1 MPNRRAS
8 RSANGGGTI
17 RKRSD
22 GRWEGRYS
30 LGFDPKTGKQRQKSI
45 YGATQKEVRQKL
57 SQICTEIDEGTY
69 IEPIAMKLGAW
80 LDIWL
85 SEYTVNLKPS
95 TYSSYE
101 SHIRVHLKP
110 EIGQIPLSQISPH
123 TLQRFFNDLQR
134 IKGVSAKTVKNIYGT
149 LHKAL
154 EQAKNLG
161 YIRRNPLYAVVIP
174 RVEKVQVKTLADD
187 DLAEFLRVIHGQPD
201 ELIYFVTVFT
211 GLRQGE
217 VLGLTWDCVD
227 FENNTLLVN
236 KQHSID
242 RRTKEYRFSSPK
254 NGQSRTLTVADEVM
268 DALREQRKRQ
278 EEWKKMVGSLWSNP
292 DQMVFTNELGHFV
305 SNKTLYNRFKRLMK
319 ANGFDELRFHSLR
332 HTFAV
337 NSLRAGD
344 DIKTV
349 QENLGHA
356 TAAFTLSTYAHATPN
371 MKRESAN
378 RMGQYIQSLKTT
390 G

>member
-123 TLQRFFNDLQR
+123 ILQRFFNDLQR

>member
-1 MPNRRAS
+1 MSKRKAS
-8 RSANGGGTI
+8 RSANGSGTI

-30 LGFDPKTGKQRQKSI
+30 LGFDPKTGKQRQKSV

-57 SQICTEIDEGTY
+57 SQISVEIDEGTY
-69 IEPIAMKLGAW
+69 VEPTAMKLGAW

-85 SEYTVNLKPS
+85 SDYTVNLKPS

-101 SHIRVHLKP
+101 SHIRIHLKP
-110 EIGQIPLSQISPH
+110 EIGQIPLSQLSPH
-123 TLQRFFNDLQR
+123 ILQSFYNDLQR
-134 IKGVSAKTVKNIYGT
+134 VKGVSAKTVKNIHGT

-154 EQAKNLG
+154 EQAKSLG
-161 YIRRNPLYAVVIP
+161 YIRSNPMEAIVIP

-187 DLAEFLRVIHGQPD
+187 DLAEFLRVIHGEPD
-201 ELIYFVTVFT
+201 EIIYYVTVFT

-227 FENNTLLVN
+227 FENNTLLIN
-236 KQHSID
+236 KQHSMD
-242 RRTKEYRFSSPK
+242 RRTKEYKFSSPK
-254 NGQSRTLTVADEVM
+254 NGQSRILTVADEVM

-278 EEWKKMVGSLWSNP
+278 EEWMKAAGSLWSNP
-292 DQMVFTNELGHFV
+292 EQMVFTNEFGHFV
-305 SNKTLYNRFKRLMK
+305 SNKTLYNRFKRLMR

-378 RMGQYIQSLKTT
+378 RMGQYIQSLQVTS
-390 G
+390 

>member
-1 MPNRRAS
+1 
-8 RSANGGGTI
+8 
-17 RKRSD
+17 
-22 GRWEGRYS
+22 
-30 LGFDPKTGKQRQKSI
+30 
-45 YGATQKEVRQKL
+45 V
-57 SQICTEIDEGTY
+57 
-69 IEPIAMKLGAW
+69 
-80 LDIWL
+80 
-85 SEYTVNLKPS
+85 
-95 TYSSYE
+95 
-101 SHIRVHLKP
+101 
-110 EIGQIPLSQISPH
+110 PH
-123 TLQRFFNDLQR
+123 
-134 IKGVSAKTVKNIYGT
+134 G
-149 LHKAL
+149 
-154 EQAKNLG
+154 
-161 YIRRNPLYAVVIP
+161 
-174 RVEKVQVKTLADD
+174 
-187 DLAEFLRVIHGQPD
+187 
-201 ELIYFVTVFT
+201 T